1 MSIEQAVLDRSGNIC
16 ELCASDIELSA
27 FEVVPSDNSSDQY
40 ICICSACQA
49 DMANDHLS
57 AHHWHC
63 LNDSMWSQEPAVQVV
78 AYRLL
83 QRLANQ
89 AEVWAQDQ
97 LDVMYLDD
105 ATLAW
110 ANSAFADAIQAEL
123 SLDCNGQALSA
134 GDTVVLVKDLQV
146 KGAGFTAKQGT
157 VVKKISLSH
166 NPEHIEGKING
177 QRIVIIAAYT
187 RKQ

>member
-1 MSIEQAVLDRSGNIC
+1 MGIEQAVIDRSGNVC
-16 ELCASDIELSA
+16 ELCASAEGLSA

-40 ICICSACQA
+40 ICACQTCQN
-49 DMANDHLS
+49 DMAESTLTANY
-57 AHHWHC
+57 WHC
-63 LNDSMWSQEPAVQVV
+63 LHDSMWSQVPAVQVV

-83 QRLANQ
+83 TRLAGQ
-89 AEVWAQDQ
+89 HEVWAQDQ
-97 LDVMYLDD
+97 LEALYLEED
-105 ATLAW
+105 TLAW
-110 ANSAFADAIQAEL
+110 AQSSFAHTMEDDI
-123 SLDCNGQALSA
+123 SVDCNGVVLQG

-157 VVKKISLSH
+157 VVKKISLTN
-166 NPEHIEGKING
+166 NPDHIEGKING

>member
-1 MSIEQAVLDRSGNIC
+1 MSIEQAVLDRSGHLC
-16 ELCASDIELSA
+16 ELCASNVVLSA

-40 ICICSACQA
+40 ICACSACQQEMSSGELA
-49 DMANDHLS
+49 AQ
-57 AHHWHC
+57 HWHC
-63 LNDSMWSQEPAVQVV
+63 LNESMWSQVPAVQVIV
-78 AYRLL
+78 YRLL
-83 QRLANQ
+83 QQLASQ

-105 ATLAW
+105 ETLAW
-110 ANSAFADAIQAEL
+110 ATSAFANTIDDEL
-123 SLDCNGQALSA
+123 SLDCNGLALRA
-134 GDTVVLVKDLQV
+134 GDSVVLVKDLQV
-146 KGAGFTAKQGT
+146 KGGGFTAKQGT
-157 VVKKISLSH
+157 VVKKISLSS